1 MKTAGFNILKYVCC
15 LVAIAMAVSS
25 VHAQRRAVRGVSQTR
40 GSPRSVARDEA
51 VVKCANLVYAGS
63 KTSKCFSDKFLSTVE
78 RETNIVPGKRFE
90 PVKLANKE
98 LFKYPFSVMTGEGQ
112 FRLFEAERINLKSY
126 LMRGGFLLASA
137 GCSSQDWDRSFRS
150 EIKRMFPEMDLQK
163 IPMDHKLF
171 DTVFDI
177 DSLNLKKSIGSA
189 VLEGLIID
197 DRIVLVYSSDG
208 LNDNAN
214 VQGCCCCGGNEI
226 KNSQE
231 VNVNVFT
238 YSLTH

>member
-1 MKTAGFNILKYVCC
+1 VKTAGFSALKCICC

-25 VHAQRRAVRGVSQTR
+25 VHAQRRTVRSVSQTR
-40 GSPRSVARDEA
+40 GSPRSVARDD
-51 VVKCANLVYAGS
+51 VTVRCANLVYAGS
-63 KTSKCFSDKFLSTVE
+63 KTSRCFSDKFLSTVE
-78 RETNIVPGKRFE
+78 RETNIIPAKRFV

-98 LFKYPFSVMTGEGQ
+98 LFKYPFSVMTGEGP

-126 LMRGGFLLASA
+126 LTRGGFLLASA
-137 GCSSQDWDRSFRS
+137 GCSSRDWDMSFRS
-150 EIKRMFPEMDLQK
+150 EIRRIFPDLELQK
-163 IPMDHKLF
+163 IRMDHKLF
-171 DTVFDI
+171 STVFDI
-177 DSLNLKKSIGSA
+177 VSLDLKKSKGSA
-189 VLEGLIID
+189 VLEGLVID

-208 LNDNAN
+208 LNDTAN

>member
-1 MKTAGFNILKYVCC
+1 MKTAGFSVIKCVCC
-15 LVAIAMAVSS
+15 LVAIVLAVSS
-25 VHAQRRAVRGVSQTR
+25 VHAQRRPVRPVSQTR
-40 GSPRSVARDEA
+40 GSPGRA
-51 VVKCANLVYAGS
+51 VENDAIVQCANLVYAGS

-98 LFKYPFSVMTGEGQ
+98 LFKYPFSVMTGEGP

-137 GCSSQDWDRSFRS
+137 GCSSQDWDKSFRS
-150 EIKRMFPEMDLQK
+150 EIRRIFPEVEMQRISL
-163 IPMDHKLF
+163 DHKLF
-171 DTVFDI
+171 ETVFDI
-177 DSLNLKKSIGSA
+177 DSLDLKKSKGTA

-197 DRIVLVYSSDG
+197 GRIVLVYSSDG
-208 LNDNAN
+208 LNDTAN

-226 KNSQE
+226 RNSQE